1 MVNIRYGDGSCK
13 TTKIRNEDFMPSDSE
28 TNYVNQ
34 KVLFMI
40 WALALLAIV
49 ALLLS
54 WRVASQEEEKA
65 YLIWQNNMSVIL
77 NGRADVISD
86 WVKRESEAIEKLSEN
101 TTLKLFMSNRS
112 GNLGLNN
119 QGEGAL
125 SEYIIPLLNDRAN
138 QLSYIPS
145 LNDQQIEI
153 SANVKR
159 NKIAGLGIIDLD
171 GTILLSTEGLPP
183 VTNALTA
190 YIEKGASKDALL
202 VGPYVGENNLST
214 VAFITPIFPIDE
226 DENSAALGFLVGIK
240 VLSSEF
246 FNLVQQPGEM
256 SQSAINRIIYEE
268 AGLLHF
274 AQRASSSSPDYSP
287 SIDPSFLTRDISFAW
302 LNPGKFSVTKDEK
315 GNDVLVSSI
324 IIADT
329 DWKLMRS
336 IGLSES
342 MGPAQERKRNIL
354 IFSILTILSLGGI
367 IALIWRHGVSI
378 KVQEALK
385 KEQVLAEKYQKLSS
399 FLSIVTDSQPTE
411 ITTVDKDGKYT
422 FVNKQAAKAAN
433 SIAEEMI
440 GKTPTAVIGKAK
452 AKVDELNIE
461 EVLELQKMQYQMRY
475 YGEGDQLEAFKT
487 DYIPLSG
494 GDVDRDGVLIVKED
508 LSELERNRIKRELNL
523 KSLVSTLTMII
534 GSRDPFSR
542 AHSERVVTVTKVLCK
557 ELSLKETEAI
567 TAELAGAMMN
577 LGKILVPRAILTKPD
592 KLNEDELKIIRDSVL
607 KSADM
612 VEGIEFDGPVS
623 DVLRQV
629 QAHWDG
635 SGEPVGLSGE
645 DILLPARIVAVAN
658 AFVGMT
664 SARAYRNGLD
674 MKHAITTLMDEV
686 DNVYDRR
693 PVVALMNYLENKG
706 GFEEWQHF
714 GRTT

>member
-1 MVNIRYGDGSCK
+1 MVNISYGSGSCK
-13 TTKIRNEDFMPSDSE
+13 ITIKENEGYMALDTE
-28 TNYVNQ
+28 TNYVNR
-34 KVLFMI
+34 KILFII
-40 WALALLAIV
+40 WTLAILAIV
-49 ALLLS
+49 ALLMS
-54 WRVASQEEEKA
+54 WRFASEEEEKA
-65 YLIWQNNMSVIL
+65 SLIWQNNMSVIL

-86 WVKRESEAIEKLSEN
+86 WVRREREAISNLSEN
-101 TTLKLFMSNRS
+101 PTLKLFMSNKFN
-112 GNLGLNN
+112 NLGLNE
-119 QGEGAL
+119 QGEEAL
-125 SEYIIPLLNDRAN
+125 DEYIVPLLNDRAN
-138 QLSYIPS
+138 QLGYVHSI
-145 LNDQQIEI
+145 NERQFEI
-153 SANVKR
+153 NANVEM
-159 NKIAGLGIIDLD
+159 NKVAGIGVINLD
-171 GTILLSTEGLPP
+171 GSILLSTEGLPT
-183 VTNALTA
+183 VTMALSA
-190 YIEKGASKDALL
+190 FIENGASKDTLL
-202 VGPYVGENNLST
+202 VGPYRGENNLAT
-214 VAFITPIFPIDE
+214 IAFITPIFPIDE
-226 DENSAALGFLVGIK
+226 DENSTALGFLVGIK
-240 VLSSEF
+240 TLNSGF
-246 FNLVQQPGEM
+246 FNLIQQPGEP
-256 SQSAINRIIYEE
+256 SLTASNSIIYESE
-268 AGLLHF
+268 GLLHF
-274 AQRASSSSPDYSP
+274 TQRALPSSPEYIAP
-287 SIDPSFLTRDISFAW
+287 IDPSLLARDIGAAW
-302 LNPGKFSVTKDEK
+302 QNSGTFSVSKNAN
-315 GNDVLVSSI
+315 GSDVLVSSI
-324 IIADT
+324 TIANT

-336 IGLSES
+336 IDISEA
-342 MGPAQERKRNIL
+342 MGPAQERKRSIL
-354 IFSILTILSLGGI
+354 IFSFLTIIAIGGI

-411 ITTVDKDGKYT
+411 IATVDKDGKYT

-440 GKTPTAVIGKAK
+440 GKTPSAVIGKAK

-461 EVLELQKMQYQMRY
+461 EVLELQKTQYQMRH
-475 YGEGDQLEAFKT
+475 YGSGDQLEAYKT
-487 DYIPLSG
+487 DYVPLSS
-494 GDVDRDGVLIVKED
+494 GDVDHDGVLIVKED

-542 AHSERVVTVTKVLCK
+542 AHSERVVTITKVLCQ
-557 ELSLKETEAI
+557 ELSLEEGEAI

-577 LGKILVPRAILTKPD
+577 LGKILVPRSILTKPE
-592 KLNEDELKIIRDSVL
+592 KLNEDELKIIRESVL

-635 SGEPVGLSGE
+635 SGEPGGLSGE

-674 MKHAITTLMDEV
+674 MKYAITTLMNEV
-686 DNVYDRR
+686 DYVYDRR